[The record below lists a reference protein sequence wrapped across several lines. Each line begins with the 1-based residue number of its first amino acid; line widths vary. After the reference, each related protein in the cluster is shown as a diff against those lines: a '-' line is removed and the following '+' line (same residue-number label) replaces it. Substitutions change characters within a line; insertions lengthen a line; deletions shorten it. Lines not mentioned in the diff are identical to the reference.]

1 MPKIFTRRAVTA
13 GALATI
19 GLAAAPR
26 VSAQAWPSRPIR
38 FIVPFPA
45 GNAGDITARLISTRL
60 SEKLGTSIVVE
71 NRAGASGL
79 IGTQGVK
86 AAEPDGYTFLVT
98 SLSPM
103 VVMPATRADLPYDP
117 QKDFSGVALIGRT
130 AMALVSSK
138 SLSGQNVKEVLADVK
153 ASPGKYL
160 YGHIGTGS
168 LSHLSMALMIRAAG
182 LEMTAVPYKGSGE
195 VMTEIIAGRIHLMWD
210 GMTSSLPQVQA
221 GTVRGLAVN
230 SGTRSS
236 LAPDLPTLRESN
248 VPVSHDIDAWTGLL
262 APRGV
267 PPDIIE
273 KMNSEIGL
281 IIKDAA
287 FKERAR
293 SLFLDPY
300 EPTSPAY
307 FQDFLRTELDKW
319 VAVHKAAGIQTVR

>member
-1 MPKIFTRRAVTA
+1 MSRKFTRRAVTT
-13 GALATI
+13 GALATF
-19 GLAAAPR
+19 GLAATR

-38 FIVPFPA
+38 FVVPFPA

-60 SEKLGTSIVVE
+60 SEKLGASIVVE
-71 NRAGASGL
+71 NRAGASGM
-79 IGTQGVK
+79 IGTQSVK
-86 AAEPDGYTFLVT
+86 ASEPDGYTFLVT

-195 VMTEIIAGRIHLMWD
+195 VMTELIAGRIHLMWD
-210 GMTSSLPQVQA
+210 GMTTSLPQVQA

-230 SGTRSS
+230 SATRSS

-248 VPVSHDIDAWTGLL
+248 IPVGHDIDAWTGLL
-262 APRGV
+262 APRGT
-267 PPDIIE
+267 PAEIID
-273 KMNSEIGL
+273 KMNSEVAL
-281 IIKDAA
+281 IMKDPA

-293 SLFLDPY
+293 TLFLDPY
-300 EPTSPAY
+300 EPKSPAY
-307 FQDFLRTELDKW
+307 FQDYLRTELDKW
-319 VAVHKAAGIQTVR
+319 VAVHKAAGIATVR